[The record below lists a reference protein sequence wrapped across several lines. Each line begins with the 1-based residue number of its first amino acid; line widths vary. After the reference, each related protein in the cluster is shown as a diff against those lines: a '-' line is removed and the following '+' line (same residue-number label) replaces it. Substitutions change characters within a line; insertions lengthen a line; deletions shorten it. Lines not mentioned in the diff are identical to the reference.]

1 MHVYG
6 TGNIHRSHNYLRSY
20 KILGLCCVAYLLDV
34 ISPNNGFKQKL
45 KVLLS
50 EVPAFTSTRTAIP
63 ERFFG

>member
-1 MHVYG
+1 MKLQNPWIQNKAIAQEKLYAQ
-6 TGNIHRSHNYLRSY
+6 
-20 KILGLCCVAYLLDV
+20 LCCVAYLLDV